1 MDYVVLTEC
10 IMAVNKKI
18 GQALSV
24 TWKGMLV
31 IFLAIGIIYLVTKL
45 LNKAGKK

>member
-1 MDYVVLTEC
+1 MDYVILTEC

-18 GQALSV
+18 GQALSG
-24 TWKGMLV
+24 KGMLV